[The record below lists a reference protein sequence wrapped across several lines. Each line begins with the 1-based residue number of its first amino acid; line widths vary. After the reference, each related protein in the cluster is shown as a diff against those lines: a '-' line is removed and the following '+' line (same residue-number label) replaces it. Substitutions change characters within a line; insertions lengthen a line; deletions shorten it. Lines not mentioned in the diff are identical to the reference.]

1 LKYLDLF
8 AVPIYTTFS
17 LYQIFGGPKKMKP
30 EDDIH
35 KRLDEI
41 CEKGEEI
48 TGKISQLS
56 NPILEK
62 KLKIMEE
69 LEINLNE
76 LLDYVKEWSDKN
88 KTKD

>member
-1 LKYLDLF
+1 
-8 AVPIYTTFS
+8 
-17 LYQIFGGPKKMKP
+17 MKTK
-30 EDDIH
+30 DDIH
-35 KRLDEI
+35 QRLDEI

-56 NPILEK
+56 SQDLEK

-76 LLDYVKEWSDKN
+76 LVAYIKDWN
-88 KTKD
+88 KGKKADDR

>member
-1 LKYLDLF
+1 MKLKDN
-8 AVPIYTTFS
+8 V
-17 LYQIFGGPKKMKP
+17 
-30 EDDIH
+30 H

-48 TGKISQLS
+48 TGKISQL
-56 NPILEK
+56 NDPILEK

-76 LLDYVKEWSDKN
+76 LLDYIKEWSDKN
-88 KTKD
+88 KTKE